1 MSYNTIN
8 DVGKGYYSSRGSK
21 FYSFIHP
28 IQTHSE
34 HKHLISIYRTQYPE
48 ACHLCNSYRIFL
60 DNRLDEYSSDD
71 GEPKG
76 SSGAPILNQIKRN
89 NLMNVGVYVARIF
102 GGSLL
107 GVPGLIQSYSTATL
121 SAIDNIEHY
130 KWIQSST
137 VLFSLTYELEG
148 IFKSLIKDFNAKII
162 SSTYL
167 DEIEML
173 VSIDDKSLISFIDKT
188 KNISSNKIKYK
199 LTG

>member
-1 MSYNTIN
+1 MTYNTIN

-28 IQTHSE
+28 IQIHSE

-48 ACHLCNSYRIFL
+48 SCHVCSSYRIFS
-60 DNRLDEYSSDD
+60 DNHLHEYLSDD

-89 NLMNVGVYVARIF
+89 NLINVGVYVVRIF

-107 GVPGLIQSYSTATL
+107 GIPGLIQSYSTATL
-121 SAIDNIEHY
+121 CAIDKIKHY
-130 KWIQSST
+130 RWIQSSM
-137 VLFSLTYELEG
+137 VLFSLSYELEG
-148 IFKSLIKDFNAKII
+148 IFKSLIKDFNAKIV

-173 VSIDDKSLISFIDKT
+173 VSIDDKSLESFIDKT
-188 KNISSNKIKYK
+188 KNISSNKIKYN
-199 LTG
+199 LSG

>member
-1 MSYNTIN
+1 MNYNTIN
-8 DVGKGYYSSRGSK
+8 NVGKGYYSSRGSK

-28 IQTHSE
+28 IQTHLE

-48 ACHLCNSYRIFL
+48 ACHLCSSYRIFL

-76 SSGAPILNQIKRN
+76 SSGGPILNQIKRN
-89 NLMNVGVYVARIF
+89 NLINVGVYVARIF

-107 GVPGLIQSYSTATL
+107 GIPGLIQSYSTATL
-121 SAIDNIEHY
+121 LAIDSIENY
-130 KWIQSST
+130 RWIQSST

-199 LTG
+199 LTE

>member
-1 MSYNTIN
+1 M
-8 DVGKGYYSSRGSK
+8 
-21 FYSFIHP
+21 
-28 IQTHSE
+28 
-34 HKHLISIYRTQYPE
+34 
-48 ACHLCNSYRIFL
+48 
-60 DNRLDEYSSDD
+60 
-71 GEPKG
+71 
-76 SSGAPILNQIKRN
+76 
-89 NLMNVGVYVARIF
+89 
-102 GGSLL
+102 L

-130 KWIQSST
+130 KWIQSSI

-188 KNISSNKIKYK
+188 KNLSSNKIKYK